1 MFTIEQIKATHDK
14 LKSGADFPRYVQDMK
29 ALGVI
34 YYNIF
39 VEDGRSQYYG
49 ADNFTISDVAMYAT
63 KVIADIGSTE
73 KLKHTISIH
82 QQGETDYLTFC
93 QQAAEAGVEKWTTHM
108 LDMEVVYYD
117 KQQNKLLVEPIPQ
130 QAGSYV

>member
-1 MFTIEQIKATHDK
+1 MFTIEQIKVTHAK
-14 LKSGADFPRYVQDMK
+14 VTSGADFPKYVQEIK

-34 YYNIF
+34 YYDVF
-39 VEDGRSQYYG
+39 VEDGRSKYYG
-49 ADNFTISDVAMYAT
+49 ADNFTISDGATYAT
-63 KVIADIGSTE
+63 KTVADVGSTE
-73 KLKHTISIH
+73 KLKDTISIH

-117 KQQNKLLVEPIPQ
+117 KQENKLLVEPIPQ
-130 QAGSYV
+130 QAGNYV